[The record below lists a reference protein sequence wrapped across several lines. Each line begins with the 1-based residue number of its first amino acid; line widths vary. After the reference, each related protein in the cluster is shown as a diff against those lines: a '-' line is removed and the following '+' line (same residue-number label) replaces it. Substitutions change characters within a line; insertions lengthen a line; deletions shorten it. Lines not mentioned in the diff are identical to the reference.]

1 MERVFNINNEVE
13 FILSEKKLIRL
24 SDGYTIKLRSPAS
37 FCLTLLLDRQ
47 GELVSHKE
55 LFHYGWER
63 FGMPVSQ
70 NVLHN
75 AIFYLRKYM
84 SEIGFESDIIET
96 INRRGFIFTR
106 KLTVT
111 IYNSTAGNENHTNE
125 IEENHCNSDENPLV
139 LIKESDE
146 ISASDLK
153 NDLPIKNEN
162 ASSAIKTESPSSDL
176 IRGTPPFIYNVT
188 TPGTQ
193 EDKSSLRKEKRYYK
207 IFFIT
212 LCSLLVIISLIM
224 SYVLYTNKEIFP
236 AGYAYVGKFDQCQ
249 VYQNKLNFMFKKMK
263 ASNDFI
269 SECKNEKYLYVTS
282 FIYSN
287 YVSAISC
294 SKKISLFSTENCISS
309 LYIYKNNGDIYE

>member
-13 FILSEKKLIRL
+13 FILSEKKLVRL

-106 KLTVT
+106 KLTVIT
-111 IYNSTAGNENHTNE
+111 YKSTPDNENHTNE
-125 IEENHCNSDENPLV
+125 TEENHCDSDENPLV
-139 LIKESDE
+139 LINESYE
-146 ISASDLK
+146 ISVNDLK
-153 NDLPIKNEN
+153 NDLLVKNEN
-162 ASSAIKTESPSSDL
+162 ASSAIKTESPSSGL
-176 IRGTPPFIYNVT
+176 ARESSPFIYNVP
-188 TPGTQ
+188 TPDKQ
-193 EDKSSLRKEKRYYK
+193 EKKSSLRKERRYYK

-212 LCSLLVIISLIM
+212 LCSLLIIIYLIM
-224 SYVLYTNKEIFP
+224 SYILYANKEVFP
-236 AGYAYVGKFDQCQ
+236 AGYSYVGKFDQCH
-249 VYQNKLNFMFKKMK
+249 VYQNKLNFLFKKMK
-263 ASNDFI
+263 ASGDFI
-269 SECKNEKYLYVTS
+269 SECKSERYLYITS

-287 YVSAISC
+287 YVSIISC

-309 LYIYKNNGDIYE
+309 LYIYKDNGGIHE